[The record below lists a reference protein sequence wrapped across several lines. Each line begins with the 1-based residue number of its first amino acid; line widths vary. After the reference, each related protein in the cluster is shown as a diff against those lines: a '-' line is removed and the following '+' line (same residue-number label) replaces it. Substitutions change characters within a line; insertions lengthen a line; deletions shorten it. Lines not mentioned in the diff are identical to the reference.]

1 MLTMPEE
8 APLWNYVTKLK
19 KSGVN
24 GGTWKFKCNICNE
37 DRQGSYSKVRA
48 HLLGIKNQGIVVC
61 KKATRKKKSE
71 SGSRAT
77 LLPCENN
84 ETNPDSKKRKAAD
97 SAIVRSFGVAAR
109 DQLDQE
115 IARIFFSGGLPFNLA
130 RNPHYHRSYRFAAE
144 NKIDGYVPPGYNK
157 LRTTLLQKE
166 RDNVERL
173 LVPFKSTWKERGVTI
188 VSDGWSY
195 PTRKPLINFIA
206 TSGSGPIFLKAV
218 NCFGEVKDRFFIS
231 GLMKE
236 VINEVG
242 HQTVVQIISDNAAN
256 CKAAGEI
263 IESTNVEKNV
273 ATYEE
278 CNWITDVH
286 GDALAIK
293 HFIMNHNMR
302 LAIFSKFSPLKLLA
316 VADTRFASI
325 IVMLKRL
332 KLIKRG
338 LEAMV
343 ISEEWSAYRED
354 DGESNFVKVKILS
367 DDWWEQVSYI
377 IDFTRPIYEMIRFCD
392 TDNPCLHLVYEMWDS
407 MIEKV
412 KSEIY
417 KKEKRPV
424 VEVSPFY
431 TVVYEILVDRWT
443 KNNTPLHC
451 LAHSLNPSERIK
463 CFRRLFPSID
473 DHLKVMD
480 EYQYEAEKTKMWDV
494 GGDDF
499 DSMEDVGYLEFA
511 SLSLDEPYMENGLID
526 D

>member
-1 MLTMPEE
+1 MF
-8 APLWNYVTKLK
+8 Y
-19 KSGVN
+19 
-24 GGTWKFKCNICNE
+24 
-37 DRQGSYSKVRA
+37 
-48 HLLGIKNQGIVVC
+48 
-61 KKATRKKKSE
+61 
-71 SGSRAT
+71 
-77 LLPCENN
+77 
-84 ETNPDSKKRKAAD
+84 
-97 SAIVRSFGVAAR
+97 
-109 DQLDQE
+109 
-115 IARIFFSGGLPFNLA
+115 SGGLPFNLA
-130 RNPHYHRSYRFAAE
+130 RNPHYHRSYQFAAE

-166 RDNVERL
+166 RNNVERL

-188 VSDGWSY
+188 VSDGWSD

-242 HQTVVQIISDNAAN
+242 HQNNA
-256 CKAAGEI
+256 
-263 IESTNVEKNV
+263 S
-273 ATYEE
+273 TYEE

-332 KLIKRG
+332 KLVKRG

-343 ISEEWSAYRED
+343 ISEEWSTYRED
-354 DGESNFVKVKILS
+354 DVGKATFVKGKILS

-392 TDNPCLHLVYEMWDS
+392 TDKPCLHLVYEMWDS
-407 MIEKV
+407 MIEK
-412 KSEIY
+412 
-417 KKEKRPV
+417 
-424 VEVSPFY
+424 
-431 TVVYEILVDRWT
+431 ILVDRWT

-451 LAHSLNPSERIK
+451 LAHSLNPR
-463 CFRRLFPSID
+463 
-473 DHLKVMD
+473 
-480 EYQYEAEKTKMWDV
+480 
-494 GGDDF
+494 
-499 DSMEDVGYLEFA
+499 
-511 SLSLDEPYMENGLID
+511 
-526 D
+526 